1 MRTFALY
8 KLPYA
13 DEITEIV
20 ASNDNDVEEIY
31 SYAKLSNKQ
40 GFVIAPFALSKDCP
54 IVVIQPKTI
63 RRYSIDELLSEKLL
77 KRSVLA
83 IESLCEDSNLPYEN
97 KQKQHALTIGCR
109 LNGNNIQDK
118 KILENASPIRGYG
131 SNMNDLPPEKKVEKS
146 MFQNEGQHKKSIQ
159 SGLDGRSTMQ
169 ISTDKQH
176 ENGIQSRLDGCSTMQ
191 TSTNEQHNNGNQS
204 GLDDCPTMQTSTDKQ
219 HEISNHTGENQTEEG
234 LILEENNRKSYA
246 IDFANFHSHICSDE
260 FTKLVLARKATYKSH
275 EPISPLT
282 LFARACHRYPRMFVA
297 LVATEKSGIWLTA
310 TPEILLEGHENKWR
324 TMALAGTMKL
334 KGEQM
339 DLDTPPTPDSKI
351 ANTDLIWSTKNRA
364 EQRIVATYVTQCLEQ
379 FTSDFSEEGPFS
391 TRAGD
396 LVHLRSDFKFTL
408 NSKQSIGQL
417 IETLHPTPAVCGL
430 PKHKACQ
437 FILEN
442 EISPRRYYSGF
453 MGPLNINGDTHLFV
467 TLRCMEINSNRY
479 SLYAGGGLLKDSE
492 EEKEWRETEMKMET
506 MKQCLQ
512 TRKI

>member
-54 IVVIQPKTI
+54 IVVIHPNTI
-63 RRYSIDELLSEKLL
+63 RRYSIDELLCEKLL

-83 IESLCEDSNLPYEN
+83 TESLREDSNPPDEEQ
-97 KQKQHALTIGCR
+97 QKQHALTIGCR

-118 KILENASPIRGYG
+118 KILENASSIRGNG
-131 SNMNDLPPEKKVEKS
+131 SNMNDLSPEKKVEKS
-146 MFQNEGQHKKSIQ
+146 MSQNEGQH
-159 SGLDGRSTMQ
+159 
-169 ISTDKQH
+169 
-176 ENGIQSRLDGCSTMQ
+176 
-191 TSTNEQHNNGNQS
+191 NNSNQS

-246 IDFANFHSHICSDE
+246 IDFANFHSHICSGE

-339 DLDTPPTPDSKI
+339 NLDTPPTPNSKI
-351 ANTDLIWSTKNRA
+351 ANADLIWSTKNRA

-453 MGPLNINGDTHLFV
+453 MGPLSINGDTHLFV
-467 TLRCMEINSNRY
+467 TLRCMEINSNRF

-492 EEKEWRETEMKMET
+492 EEKEWQETEMKMET